1 MYDVIIFYTY
11 FRTVATYLTLY
22 YSDDRIFSKLMK
34 EVVVLANNKTHS
46 SVKDDKHKKKEKNRS
61 PMNPVQIFL
70 LNFLIVITVLWI
82 LFGYVVGVMNAPN
95 SDMSPN
101 IKASDLLFY
110 YKLDKSYRA
119 QDVVVL
125 VKNDTTYVGRIVAVG
140 GDSVDITDSERL
152 KVNGNMVSEPHIYG
166 DTPRFEGFVQYPV
179 QLGNDEYFILCD
191 SRGGSEDS
199 RYYGTVSADDIR
211 GKVVSVLR
219 KNNL

>member
-1 MYDVIIFYTY
+1 
-11 FRTVATYLTLY
+11 
-22 YSDDRIFSKLMK
+22 MK

-46 SVKDDKHKKKEKNRS
+46 SVKDAKHKNKKKDSS

-152 KVNGNMVSEPHIYG
+152 KVNDNMVSEPHIYG

-219 KNNL
+219 RNNL

>member
-11 FRTVATYLTLY
+11 FQKAVTHLTLY
-22 YSDDRIFSKLMK
+22 YPDGVFSQLMK
-34 EVVVLANNKTHS
+34 EVIVLVQNKTKS
-46 SVKDDKHKKKEKNRS
+46 NVKDDKHKKKEKNRS

-82 LFGYVVGVMNAPN
+82 LFGCVVGVMNAPN

-101 IKASDLLFY
+101 IKASDLLLY
-110 YKLDKSYRA
+110 YRLDKSYRA

-140 GDSVDITDSERL
+140 GDSVDISDSNRL

-179 QLGNDEYFILCD
+179 QLGDNEYFVLCD

-199 RYYGTVSADDIR
+199 RYYGTVSADNIR
-211 GKVVSVLR
+211 GKVISIVR
-219 KNNL
+219 RNNL

>member
-1 MYDVIIFYTY
+1 
-11 FRTVATYLTLY
+11 
-22 YSDDRIFSKLMK
+22 MK
-34 EVVVLANNKTHS
+34 EVIDLTKNKAKS
-46 SVKDDKHKKKEKNRS
+46 IIKDDPNKKKEKNRS

-70 LNFLIVITVLWI
+70 LNFLIVITVLWL

-101 IKASDLLFY
+101 IKASDLLLY
-110 YKLDKSYRA
+110 YRLDNSYRA

-125 VKNDTTYVGRIVAVG
+125 VKNDTSYVGRIVAVG
-140 GDSVDITDSERL
+140 GDSVDISDSERL
-152 KVNGNMVSEPHIYG
+152 IVNGNMVSEPHIYG

-179 QLGNDEYFILCD
+179 KLGDNEYFILCY

-211 GKVVSVLR
+211 GKVVSVVR
-219 KNNL
+219 RNNL